1 MEFLKNLES
10 EYNKI
15 KEKQDSEPLL
25 NPENNR
31 LVVKPIKYPKIWN
44 AYKKHVAAFWTT
56 EEIDFSR
63 DYQDF
68 CQLSDDEQYFI
79 KNILA
84 FFAASDTIVN
94 INLSERFTQEV
105 QILEAIYFWQFQ
117 AAMENCHSDTYS
129 LQIET
134 LIKDE
139 EERINTLNAVKNIPC
154 VQKKAEWAFKWIKS
168 DSPFAMRLVAFA
180 IVEGVFF
187 SGSFCAIFWLKDVK
201 NKMQGLISSNELISR
216 DEAMHTDFACLLYS
230 MIKNRL
236 SVDIIHGM
244 FKDAVEIEKEFII
257 ESLPCMLLGM
267 NSDLMIQYIQ
277 FVADRL
283 LVSLGY
289 PKIWNTKCPFNFM
302 EKISLGQKTNFFEE
316 TENSY
321 SKAASGLDES
331 RNFDLEQSLNDDF

>member
-1 MEFLKNLES
+1 
-10 EYNKI
+10 
-15 KEKQDSEPLL
+15 
-25 NPENNR
+25 
-31 LVVKPIKYPKIWN
+31 
-44 AYKKHVAAFWTT
+44 
-56 EEIDFSR
+56 
-63 DYQDF
+63 
-68 CQLSDDEQYFI
+68 
-79 KNILA
+79 
-84 FFAASDTIVN
+84 
-94 INLSERFTQEV
+94 
-105 QILEAIYFWQFQ
+105 
-117 AAMENCHSDTYS
+117 
-129 LQIET
+129 
-134 LIKDE
+134 
-139 EERINTLNAVKNIPC
+139 
-154 VQKKAEWAFKWIKS
+154 
-168 DSPFAMRLVAFA
+168 MRLVAFA

-187 SGSFCAIFWLKDVK
+187 SGSFVLFWLKDVK

-236 SVDIIHGM
+236 STNIIHSM

-289 PKIWNTKCPFNFM
+289 PKIWNTKCPFSFM

-331 RNFDLEQSLNDDF
+331 RNFDLEQTLNDDF

>member
-1 MEFLKNLES
+1 MLLKIFL
-10 EYNKI
+10 
-15 KEKQDSEPLL
+15 
-25 NPENNR
+25 
-31 LVVKPIKYPKIWN
+31 VF
-44 AYKKHVAAFWTT
+44 KK
-56 EEIDFSR
+56 R
-63 DYQDF
+63 Q
-68 CQLSDDEQYFI
+68 
-79 KNILA
+79 NG
-84 FFAASDTIVN
+84 
-94 INLSERFTQEV
+94 
-105 QILEAIYFWQFQ
+105 
-117 AAMENCHSDTYS
+117 HSS
-129 LQIET
+129 GL
-134 LIKDE
+134 
-139 EERINTLNAVKNIPC
+139 RV
-154 VQKKAEWAFKWIKS
+154 

-201 NKMQGLISSNELISR
+201 NKMQGLISSKELISR

-236 SVDIIHGM
+236 STNIIHGM

-289 PKIWNTKCPFNFM
+289 PKIWNTKCPFSFM
-302 EKISLGQKTNFFEE
+302 EKNKFRSKTNFFEE

-321 SKAASGLDES
+321 SKAAI
-331 RNFDLEQSLNDDF
+331 R